1 MTRTPACRGRRIR
14 LQCVLCLFQLF
25 ARFDGGEIAAVGL
38 AVALNTSRDALGSGL
53 EMEDIQ
59 RECNAAVAPRGL

>member
-1 MTRTPACRGRRIR
+1 M
-14 LQCVLCLFQLF
+14 CLFQLF

-38 AVALNTSRDALGSGL
+38 AVAPHTSRDALGRGL

-59 RECNAAVAPRGL
+59 KECNAAVAQRGL

>member
-1 MTRTPACRGRRIR
+1 M
-14 LQCVLCLFQLF
+14 CLFQLF

-38 AVALNTSRDALGSGL
+38 TAALNTSRDALGSGL
-53 EMEDIQ
+53 ETEDIQ